1 MRAAALEQRRPEAAA
16 HADVYAAL
24 SRVIDPE
31 LDQDV
36 VELGFVAGVV
46 REGTRVSVE
55 LRLPTYW
62 CAPNFSWLMVSDAR
76 EALLELSGVKEAQVT
91 LIDHHATTEISAGVN
106 AELSF
111 EQSFPDH
118 ADGELG
124 DLRTL
129 FRRKAFLVRQ
139 GRAVAPL
146 GHERL
151 AHATLSDLPETPA
164 TSAYLEVRGE
174 LGLDCSPDA
183 PALSDAAGRPV
194 RDIED
199 HLRRVRMIGV
209 SLEGNSA
216 MCRGLLQTRYGKVM
230 AE

>member
-1 MRAAALEQRRPEAAA
+1 MRAAALEQPRRGAEPD
-16 HADVYAAL
+16 ADVYAAL

-31 LDQDV
+31 LDEGV
-36 VELGFVAGVV
+36 VELGFVAGVR
-46 REGTRVSVE
+46 REGARVAVE

-62 CAPNFSWLMVSDAR
+62 CAPNFSWLMVADAR
-76 EALLELSGVKEAQVT
+76 EALLALPGIEQADVT
-91 LIDHHATTEISAGVN
+91 LIDHHASDEISAGVN
-106 AELSF
+106 DGRSF
-111 EQSFPDH
+111 EQSFADH

-139 GRAVAPL
+139 GRAVAQL
-146 GHERL
+146 TRDRL
-151 AHATLSDLPETPA
+151 PEATLSDLPVTTVTA
-164 TSAYLEVRGE
+164 AYLAVRGE
-174 LGLDCSPDA
+174 LGLDCSPAA

-194 RDIED
+194 RDVED

-216 MCRGLLQTRYGKVM
+216 MCRGLLQTRYGKVTG
-230 AE
+230 

>member
-1 MRAAALEQRRPEAAA
+1 MRAAALEQRRPGRGA

-36 VELGFVAGVV
+36 VELGFVAGVE
-46 REGTRVSVE
+46 RDGARVSVK

-76 EALLELSGVKEAQVT
+76 EALLGVPGIEAAEVT

-106 AELSF
+106 SELSF

-118 ADGELG
+118 ADGELC

-146 GHERL
+146 ERERL
-151 AHATLSDLPETPA
+151 SEATLSDLSATPA
-164 TSAYLEVRGE
+164 TAAYLEVRGE
-174 LGLDCSPDA
+174 LGLDCSPST
-183 PALSDAAGRPV
+183 PVLTDAAGRPV

-216 MCRGLLQTRYGKVM
+216 MCRGLLQTRYGK
-230 AE
+230 AND

>member
-1 MRAAALEQRRPEAAA
+1 MRAAALEQRRPGAGQD
-16 HADVYAAL
+16 ADVYAAL
-24 SRVIDPE
+24 SRVVDPE

-36 VELGFVAGVV
+36 VELGFVAGVE
-46 REGTRVSVE
+46 REGARVSVE

-76 EALLELSGVKEAQVT
+76 EALLRVPGVDEAEVT

-106 AELSF
+106 AGRSF

-124 DLRTL
+124 ELRTL

-139 GRAVAPL
+139 GRAVASL
-146 GHERL
+146 ERERL
-151 AHATLSDLPETPA
+151 PGATISDLPETPA
-164 TSAYLEVRGE
+164 TDAYLEVRGE
-174 LGLDCSPDA
+174 LGLDCSPGA

-194 RDIED
+194 RDVED

-216 MCRGLLQTRYGKVM
+216 MCRGLLQTRYGKVND
-230 AE
+230 